1 MTAILTRA
9 AKHTL
14 HIKAYKLV
22 GWTKRRRVQQRRCF
36 FAQPAAT
43 TDAHAATNHSSRL
56 GTALAYPIIPHSGDR
71 QNLQGFSLLEM
82 TIVVLILSIIAAI
95 ARPNLSS
102 TDPIKL
108 DTAAKEVAEA
118 IRFARAEAIRTK
130 ISRGIHADA
139 NNERIRVYSLPGLS
153 PVYDIYHPIDK
164 KLYDIQLKTDA
175 FVAGVDL
182 VSASF
187 SFVGPFTSPTNLGF
201 NSEGNPKY
209 TFIND
214 NMLTSGAI
222 TLSYQGQQ
230 RIISI
235 APMTGRVTI
244 Q

>member
-1 MTAILTRA
+1 M
-9 AKHTL
+9 
-14 HIKAYKLV
+14 
-22 GWTKRRRVQQRRCF
+22 
-36 FAQPAAT
+36 
-43 TDAHAATNHSSRL
+43 
-56 GTALAYPIIPHSGDR
+56 
-71 QNLQGFSLLEM
+71 
-82 TIVVLILSIIAAI
+82 VLILSIIAAI

-102 TDPIKL
+102 TGPTKL
-108 DTAAKEVAEA
+108 DTAAKQVAEA
-118 IRFARAEAIRTK
+118 IRFARTEAIRTK
-130 ISRGIHADA
+130 VPRGIFTDA
-139 NNERIRVYSLPGLS
+139 INERIRVYSLSGLS

-187 SFVGPFTSPTNLGF
+187 SFTAPFTSPTNLGF

-209 TFIND
+209 SVPFGND
-214 NMLTSGAI
+214 SMLTSGAI
-222 TLSYQGQQ
+222 ILSYQGQQ